1 MAEHF
6 QRRLLN
12 WVWDPDFAVRAIR
25 ILGVAMTF
33 FCVAIALY
41 FFIREASVLL
51 REGVDT
57 FVLDLIVR
65 LIAIAIVSACVY
77 IPYGVAIAA
86 LHDTGRRRLFVVLS
100 VIFFAAQGWINV
112 RALFWADSSTSSL
125 AVVVW
130 PFGLAVL
137 VAIFW
142 GVARMVQRDS
152 RR

>member
-41 FFIREASVLL
+41 FLIREAPVLL

-100 VIFFAAQGWINV
+100 VIFLLRKGGSMFG
-112 RALFWADSSTSSL
+112 RCSGPTALRL
-125 AVVVW
+125 RL
-130 PFGLAVL
+130 PL
-137 VAIFW
+137 
-142 GVARMVQRDS
+142 
-152 RR
+152 